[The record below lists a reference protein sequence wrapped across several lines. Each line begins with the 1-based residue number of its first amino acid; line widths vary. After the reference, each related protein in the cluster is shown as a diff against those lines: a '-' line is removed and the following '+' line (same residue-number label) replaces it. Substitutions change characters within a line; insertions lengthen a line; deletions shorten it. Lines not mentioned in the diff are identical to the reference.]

1 MVGVSKRL
9 NARRADAG
17 SRRDAAGLCFVLAG
31 IIQIVTMFPTSH
43 EDASNEGAKI
53 IDVVA

>member
-1 MVGVSKRL
+1 MHGEL
-9 NARRADAG
+9 TQG